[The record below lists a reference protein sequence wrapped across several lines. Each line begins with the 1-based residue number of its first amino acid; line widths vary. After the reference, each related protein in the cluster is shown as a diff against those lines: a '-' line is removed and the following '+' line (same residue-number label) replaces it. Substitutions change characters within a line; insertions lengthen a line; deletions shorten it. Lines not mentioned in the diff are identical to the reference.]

1 LGKDIYMKSRNYSF
15 KASRLFRTIIARC
28 FFLFSLFFVSSS
40 FTRVNAQ
47 GNSIVI
53 SGASSGRVYDGVG
66 GLSGGGGTSRL
77 LWDYPAKQRDEILDY
92 LFKPNYGASIQILK
106 VEIGDDAN
114 STNGA
119 EASHMR
125 SRTDSNYNRGYEWWL
140 MEQAKLRNQNIK
152 LYGLEWGTEGWFN
165 GGVWSQ
171 DNINYI
177 ISWIKHAQSDHNLH
191 IDYIGGWNESGWD
204 KSWFE
209 NLKKALQGNGLT
221 TQVVAA
227 DNGWNIASD
236 LANDAA
242 FKAAVDIMG
251 VHYPCGWNAP
261 EEICSD
267 NTYTSIAEGLKIPIW
282 ASESG
287 TQGYDLGAIPLARAL
302 NRDYIDSRMTA
313 YINWSLIA
321 AWYST
326 LPYYGDGLMLADQ
339 PWSGYYHVGKS
350 IWVMAQTAQFVQI
363 GWQYVDMA
371 CGYFGGNRYNGSYV
385 TLKSPNNKD
394 YSVIVEMV
402 DATTPQ
408 SAMINVTGGLST
420 DTVHVWATNLN
431 SSNSSDYF
439 VKDSDITP
447 SGGIYSV
454 TFQPGYVYTISTTT
468 GQGKGTVTSPSS
480 ATLGLPYTENFE
492 EDSMG
497 VIPKYFDSIQGAFE
511 VDSCRGGRS
520 GKCLRQE
527 INLAPIEW
535 PGGSPTPPLVVVG
548 DPGWSDYKINVDV
561 LMEQTGYVELIGR
574 LGAQSQSSPGASQG
588 YHLRITSSASWNL
601 FKEDISGHDTQL
613 GSGTISFVLN
623 SWHDLSLRFVEDTIQ
638 AFIDSTLI
646 TVVSDGTYGSGQVG
660 LLVSKWRNAEFD
672 NFSVTSTGDNGWITI
687 DDAILGSGVE
697 QFNYVGSGW
706 QSCTG
711 CGSDLYA
718 GSNSWDNTTNDY
730 VTVKFSGTRIKFY
743 GVKDPRHGIGAVS
756 VDGGNESSIDF
767 YSTTRVGDQLMW
779 TSPVLAAGDHVFK
792 LRVTGNKDTSSTDRW
807 VVPDRVD
814 ILESNTSS
822 VSELFP
828 IPINFSLDQNYPNPF
843 NPSTAINYHLPLSSH
858 VTLKIYDELGR
869 EVRILVDEV
878 KPMGNYTVKFDAN
891 SLSSGVYFCRLQAG
905 NYSETK
911 KLMLIK

>member
-1 LGKDIYMKSRNYSF
+1 MKFRNYSF
-15 KASRLFRTIIARC
+15 KASRSFRLILTRY
-28 FFLFSLFFVSSS
+28 FFIFLLFFGSSS
-40 FTRVNAQ
+40 LIELNAQ
-47 GNSIVI
+47 GTSIFINSTD
-53 SGASSGRVYDGVG
+53 SGRLYDGIG

-77 LWDYPAKQRDEILDY
+77 LWDYPDQQRNEILDY
-92 LFKPNYGASIQILK
+92 LFKPNYGANVQILK
-106 VEIGDDAN
+106 VEIGNDAN

-140 MEQAKLRNQNIK
+140 MVQAKLRNPNIK
-152 LYGLEWGTEGWFN
+152 LYGLEWGAEGWFT

-177 ISWIKHAQSDHNLH
+177 ISWIKHAQTDHNLH

-209 NLKKALQGNGLT
+209 NLKKALQKNGLT
-221 TQVVAA
+221 TKVVAA

-236 LANDAA
+236 LASDSV
-242 FKAAVDIMG
+242 FKSAVDIMG

-261 EEICSD
+261 EEVCSD

-287 TQGYDLGAIPLARAL
+287 TQNYDLGAIPLARAL
-302 NRDYIDSRMTA
+302 NRDYIDSKMTA

-321 AWYST
+321 AWYRT

-363 GWQYVDMA
+363 GWQYLDKA

-385 TLKSPNNKD
+385 TLKSSDNKD
-394 YSVIVEMV
+394 YSIIVEMV
-402 DATTPQ
+402 DATIAQT
-408 SAMINVTGGLST
+408 ATINVTGGFST
-420 DTVHVWATNLN
+420 NSVHVWATNIN

-439 VKDSDITP
+439 VKEQDIIP
-447 SGGIYSV
+447 NSGTYSV

-468 GQGKGTVTSPSS
+468 GQGKGTATSPLS
-480 ATLGLPYTENFE
+480 ATLKLPYTDNFE
-492 EDSMG
+492 EDSLG

-527 INLAPIEW
+527 INLTPIEW
-535 PGGSPTPPLVVVG
+535 PGGSPTAPLVVVG
-548 DPGWSDYKINVDV
+548 DPGWSNYEISVDA

-574 LGAQSQSSPGASQG
+574 LGAQSQSSPGSQG
-588 YHLRITSSASWNL
+588 YHLRITSSSSWSF
-601 FKEDISGHDTQL
+601 FKENINGNDTQL
-613 GSGTISFVLN
+613 GSGITSFGLN
-623 SWHDLSLRFVEDTIQ
+623 SWHNLSLKLVEDTIQ
-638 AFIDSTLI
+638 AFIDSKLI
-646 TVVSDGTYGSGQVG
+646 TTVNDGTYSFGQGG

-672 NFSVTSTGDNGWITI
+672 NFSVKNTGENGWITI
-687 DDAILGSGVE
+687 DDAIQGNGVE

-706 QSCTG
+706 HYCTE

-718 GSNSWDNTTNDY
+718 GSNSWDNTENDY
-730 VTVKFSGTRIKFY
+730 VTVGFSGTRIKFY
-743 GVKDPRHGIGAVS
+743 GVKDPQHGIGAVS
-756 VDGGNESSIDF
+756 IDGGSETSIDF
-767 YSTTRVGDQLMW
+767 YSATRAGDQLMW
-779 TSPVLAAGDHVFK
+779 TSSMLTAGNHVFK
-792 LRVTGNKDTSSTDRW
+792 LRITGNKNTNSTDRW
-807 VVPDRVD
+807 VAPDRLD
-814 ILESNTSS
+814 IQESNISS
-822 VSELFP
+822 VSEIFP

-843 NPSTAINYHLPLSSH
+843 NPSTLINYHLPLSSH

-869 EVRILVDEV
+869 EVRTLVDEV
-878 KPMGNYTVKFDAN
+878 KPAGSYTVKFDA
-891 SLSSGVYFCRLQAG
+891 SGLSSGIYFCRLQAG
-905 NYSETK
+905 SYNETK
-911 KLMLIK
+911 KLILLK